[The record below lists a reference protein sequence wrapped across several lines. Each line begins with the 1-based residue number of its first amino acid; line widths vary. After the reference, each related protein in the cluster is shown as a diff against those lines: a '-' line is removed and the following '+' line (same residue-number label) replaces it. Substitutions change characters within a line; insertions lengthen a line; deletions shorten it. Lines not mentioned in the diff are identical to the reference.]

1 MNPFSKYCLFYCT
14 IKSSSSFL
22 YDIDS
27 DSAFISGYLASSEI
41 CMKGIFSKLICCG
54 AYEYFFA
61 PPFTLLLIFTCEEL
75 SKAILVPDIF
85 FKLVQLF
92 NAMSYAGI
100 IHTLCNSHY
109 LIQLVIST
117 VISYNSSRHD
127 ERRGC
132 VFCHIMP
139 ASFLEIMFFCFLY
152 LICRIFTKK
161 VKFSANFL
169 YESVCRFPLHG

>member
-1 MNPFSKYCLFYCT
+1 MNISLLHRLLSC
-14 IKSSSSFL
+14 SSLHAKNCPRQYLYQTSF
-22 YDIDS
+22 
-27 DSAFISGYLASSEI
+27 FQ
-41 CMKGIFSKLICCG
+41 
-54 AYEYFFA
+54 
-61 PPFTLLLIFTCEEL
+61 
-75 SKAILVPDIF
+75 
-85 FKLVQLF
+85 LVQLF

-100 IHTLCNSHY
+100 IHTLCNPHY
-109 LIQLVIST
+109 LIQFVIST
-117 VISYNSSRHD
+117 VISYDSSRHN
-127 ERRGC
+127 EGWGS